1 MKPFDTSGMLEND
14 GELESVLRDYFQ
26 QEMPPELLE
35 IPEITDEEYAKRF
48 MQLPKS
54 GIDAPDRSGEK
65 SHRQFKTSLLMLGLC
80 VCLIIGFSFS
90 RFLQTDNVPV
100 VNNSINQLKPIQPSE
115 SNQASPDSENLE
127 SAESLAVV
135 DQGSPSMDLSDQIDK
150 KVQES
155 IDITLYNTELGAIEQ
170 RTEVSWTNIT
180 VQNPNTGTNMEMS
193 MPELTID
200 FIPVSKAG
208 LSLINEEDGNDQ

>member
-14 GELESVLRDYFQ
+14 DELESVLRDYFQ
-26 QEMPPELLE
+26 QEIPLELLE
-35 IPEITDEEYAKRF
+35 IPDITDEEYAKQF
-48 MQLPKS
+48 MRLPKS
-54 GIDAPDRSGEK
+54 GIDAPARSEERP
-65 SHRQFKTSLLMLGLC
+65 HRQFKTSMLMLGLC

-100 VNNSINQLKPIQPSE
+100 VNNTSNQLKPIQPAE

-127 SAESLAVV
+127 SVELLAVV
-135 DQGSPSMDLSDQIDK
+135 DQGSSSMDLSGQINK

-155 IDITLYNTELGAIEQ
+155 IDITLYNTELGPIEQ

-180 VQNPNTGTNMEMS
+180 VQNPKTGTNMEMS

-200 FIPVSKAG
+200 FVPVSNAG